1 MCPIEELL
9 ESFVPSNAPPYQV
22 LLDVSFDAVP
32 TGKGGKDRMFLSLQF
47 SRTAFRW
54 HRVTKT
60 AGGMFSNPT
69 CNSKIFPTIDE
80 SEPEIKPALS
90 SNHPSEPPYKRW
102 GANSTILEIKA
113 LATDD
118 PALRADDF
126 HYSDRLT
133 LAQIGIYSWN
143 LIFANMSLYVFIFG
157 IYGRTARI

>member
-1 MCPIEELL
+1 
-9 ESFVPSNAPPYQV
+9 
-22 LLDVSFDAVP
+22 
-32 TGKGGKDRMFLSLQF
+32 
-47 SRTAFRW
+47 
-54 HRVTKT
+54 
-60 AGGMFSNPT
+60 MFSNPT

-80 SEPEIKPALS
+80 SEPEIKPAF
-90 SNHPSEPPYKRW
+90 SNHPSEPPDKRW
-102 GANSTILEIKA
+102 VANLTILEIKA